1 MNRPLA
7 GFTVTEVANYIAAP
21 AAGAILADLGARV
34 IHIEPVDGDPYRG
47 FRLGMS
53 GFGASEGGEEL
64 AFHVDNRGKE
74 SIALDLRAPDARAVV
89 VALLARSDV
98 LISNLSDSQLASI
111 GLDPT
116 ETANRFPGLI
126 VARING
132 YGFRGDEAAAES
144 FDLGA
149 FWARGGLLEGMASP
163 EGDLAQPRPGIG
175 DHATALSL
183 VAGIVL
189 SLLQRERT
197 GAAPPVRTSL
207 LDTAMW
213 LNSLDIA
220 GAAFYGQAPERR
232 RGSLPLLSAYPA
244 ADGRRIYLQITHDRA
259 WRGFAHATGHPE
271 WLTDERFQGF
281 GLRLKNAPAL
291 RILVAEAIATRPL
304 AEWAPL
310 FREHGV
316 PVAIVNSAADIVTD
330 PQVAAGGHLL
340 AGSGDDGRPLAI
352 VSVPFEVGDDAP
364 LPGSE
369 PPPAP
374 PHGAHGESLLIE
386 LGYSWDDIASLRER
400 GILGP
405 A

>member
-1 MNRPLA
+1 MNGPLS

-34 IHIEPVDGDPYRG
+34 IHLEPVDGDPYRG

-53 GFGASEGGEEL
+53 GFRSGEGGDEL
-64 AFHVDNRGKE
+64 AFQVDNRGKE
-74 SIALDLRAPDARAVV
+74 SIALDLRAPDARDVLH
-89 VALLARSDV
+89 ALLGRSDV
-98 LISNLSDSQLASI
+98 LVTNLSDSQLAGI
-111 GLDPT
+111 GLDPA
-116 ETANRFPGLI
+116 EIAGRFSGL
-126 VARING
+126 VFARVNG
-132 YGFRGDEAAAES
+132 YGFRGDEATTES

-149 FWARGGLLEGMASP
+149 FWARGGLLEGMAGP
-163 EGDLAQPRPGIG
+163 EGDLAQPRPGVG
-175 DHATALSL
+175 DHATAISL

-220 GAAFYGQAPERR
+220 GAAFYGQAPEKR

-271 WLTDERFQGF
+271 WLTDDRFQGF
-281 GLRLKNAPAL
+281 GLRLKNASAL
-291 RILVAEAIATRPL
+291 RSLVAEALATRPL
-304 AEWAPL
+304 AEWTPL

-316 PVAIVNSAADIVTD
+316 PVAIVNSAADIVSD

-340 AGSGDDGRPLAI
+340 VGPGDDGRPLAV
-352 VSVPFEVGDDAP
+352 VSAPFEVGDSAP
-364 LPGSE
+364 APGSQ
-369 PPPAP
+369 PPLAP
-374 PHGAHGESLLIE
+374 PHGAQSESLLIE
-386 LGYSWDDIASLRER
+386 LGYSWEEVAALRER